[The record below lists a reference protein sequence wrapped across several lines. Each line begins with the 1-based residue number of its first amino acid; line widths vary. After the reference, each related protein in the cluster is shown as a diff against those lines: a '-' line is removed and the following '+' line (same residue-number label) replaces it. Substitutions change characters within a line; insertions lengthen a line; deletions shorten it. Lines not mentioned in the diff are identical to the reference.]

1 MASSFAAI
9 KQNMTGVILA
19 GGLGRRMS
27 ADGTGINKAMVPFR
41 GRPLIAHVIARI
53 RPQVAKLLINADPG
67 DSNWRPFA
75 LPVVADQIL
84 ERPGPLAG
92 VHAALRAIQSEWLVC
107 VPCDTPL
114 LPDDLVARLAAVQAT
129 VDADRVS
136 VRCGSQAHP
145 VIALLHSS
153 LADELE
159 QYLSAGGRR
168 IETWLSQGRWAEAHF
183 DDEAAFVNLNTAH
196 DLRHLEG
203 TS

>member
-1 MASSFAAI
+1 MAGSFAVP
-9 KQNMTGVILA
+9 KQDITGVILA

-27 ADGTGINKAMVPFR
+27 ADGSGINKAMVPFR
-41 GRPLIAHVIARI
+41 GRPLIAHVIERI
-53 RPQVAKLLINADPG
+53 RPQVAKLIINADPG
-67 DSNWRPFA
+67 DSTWRSFA
-75 LPVVADQIL
+75 LPVIADQVL

-92 VHAALRAIQSEWLVC
+92 IHAALRAIHSEWLVC

-114 LPDDLVARLAAVQAT
+114 LPDDLVVRLAAAQAT
-129 VDADRVS
+129 IDADRVS
-136 VRCGSQAHP
+136 VRCGNQAHP

-159 QYLSAGGRR
+159 RYLSAGGRR
-168 IETWLSQGRWAEAHF
+168 IETWLSQGRWTEAHF
-183 DDEAAFVNLNTAH
+183 EDEAAFVNLNTAH